1 MHANDFSLR
10 SWKWKFSIYSQRLP
24 CCHDSFN
31 QLWDHVNERT
41 VLCVKRLRLHNF
53 HLSSQFTFTVIVYA
67 ITGVITNKVFRTLKK
82 WLMLH
87 VATNYQRNIFHVF
100 VLSQYHGSSFPV
112 FIIWPKWTKQST
124 NCSKLSKCSQEMAQL
139 ITSAVFCRWLVY
151 FAKIFKSVPKNDIC
165 YQQRRDSLNS
175 FKNVDW

>member
-67 ITGVITNKVFRTLKK
+67 ITGVITNKVFL
-82 WLMLH
+82 
-87 VATNYQRNIFHVF
+87 N
-100 VLSQYHGSSFPV
+100 SQKMVNASCGY
-112 FIIWPKWTKQST
+112 
-124 NCSKLSKCSQEMAQL
+124 KLSTQYFSCICIISVSWLFFSSVHYLTEMNETKYKL
-139 ITSAVFCRWLVY
+139 F
-151 FAKIFKSVPKNDIC
+151 KIE
-165 YQQRRDSLNS
+165 
-175 FKNVDW
+175 